1 MEDSKPHNG
10 KKMMIVDDDTFLLN
24 IYATRFTQNG
34 FEVSQFPDPVVA
46 LEKIRGGF
54 KPDVLLL
61 DVTMPVISGLDMLEK
76 IRSEKLL
83 PPTTTVAFLTNQS
96 DSAEINRGQSL
107 GIDGYLIKATSI
119 PAEVIDSVIMLAAKH
134 QPK

>member
-1 MEDSKPHNG
+1 
-10 KKMMIVDDDTFLLN
+10 MIVDDDTFLLN
-24 IYATRFTQNG
+24 IYATRFMQNG
-34 FEVSQFPDPVVA
+34 FEVSQFADPVAA
-46 LEKIRGGF
+46 LEKIRTGF
-54 KPDVLLL
+54 VPDILLL
-61 DVTMPVISGLDMLEK
+61 DVMMPAMTGLDMLEK

-96 DSAEINRGQSL
+96 DSAEVTRGQSL

-119 PAEVIDSVIMLAAKH
+119 PAEVVDSIIALAAKH